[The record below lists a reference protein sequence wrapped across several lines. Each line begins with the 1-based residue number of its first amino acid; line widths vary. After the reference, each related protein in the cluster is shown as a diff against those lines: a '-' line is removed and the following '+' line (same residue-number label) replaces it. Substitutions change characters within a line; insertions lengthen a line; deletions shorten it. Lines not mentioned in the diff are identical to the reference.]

1 MELVASPNPLLAEFP
16 VVIALPVQWG
26 DQDALGHVNNTVYF
40 RWFESSRIA
49 YTERFAL
56 FDTLRRTRV
65 GPILAAIGCDYR
77 LPVEF
82 PDTVE
87 VGSRVVRMGTSS
99 MAMEHALVSRS
110 SGVVAAQ
117 SMSTLVLYDYAAGR
131 SRAIPDEIRRAIEG
145 LEGRSFP
152 APAAPA

>member
-1 MELVASPNPLLAEFP
+1 MDLVATPNALLAGFP

-40 RWFESSRIA
+40 RWFESARIA
-49 YTERFAL
+49 YTERFEL
-56 FDTLRRTRV
+56 FEMLRKTRV

-87 VGSRVVRMGTSS
+87 VGSRVARIGNSS
-99 MAMEHALVSRS
+99 LAMEHALVSRS
-110 SGVVAAQ
+110 RGAIAAQ
-117 SMSTLVLYDYAAGR
+117 STSTLVLYDYAAGR
-131 SRAIPDEIRRAIEG
+131 PRAIPDDIRRAIEG
-145 LEGRSFP
+145 LEGRSF
-152 APAAPA
+152 